1 MTGSLFRKYVVYF
14 IALVCA
20 LLVVNALVS
29 MYFTYQQSKSALLKV
44 QHEKAVAAAARV
56 ETFMQEIERSLGWMR
71 WSQVG
76 SSGYEQRRIEYL
88 KLLSQVPAITDVS
101 LLDENGRER
110 LRVSRLDLDR
120 LDSGADLSALPA
132 FQTAS
137 AGKTYFGPVNFRK
150 ETEPYMT
157 IAAGGQSPQAGI
169 SVADVNLKFIWDLIS
184 RIRFGEKGIAYV
196 VDARG
201 QLVAHP
207 DIGLVLSK
215 SDLSSLSQVNNALAA
230 RLNDD
235 QGPVAVGKNLA
246 GEEVLTSYASIA
258 PLGWYVFAEQPVGE
272 AFAPIYSL
280 LQRTLLLLLVGL
292 ALAVLA
298 SLYVARR
305 MVKPIE
311 SIRAGAAQIA
321 HGNLGERIEVKTG
334 DELELLADE
343 FNNMAHQL
351 EESYSSL
358 ERTVEARTSELAE
371 LNRTL
376 ETRVVDGVAQ
386 IERLGRLKR
395 FFSPQLAD
403 LIVSGETED
412 PLKSHRREVTVVFL
426 DLRGFTSFTETADPE
441 EVMSV
446 LREYHKAMG
455 ELIMKHGG
463 TLERFTGDGIMI
475 FFNDPLELPNPSRSA
490 AIMAFEMQ
498 RCFRQLCQAWRKR
511 GYELD
516 MGIGIAQGYATIG
529 AIGFEGR
536 SDYGA
541 IGVVTNLAARLCGEA
556 KGGQILVAQR
566 VLAAIEELVQ
576 AEPVGD
582 LSLKGFH
589 RSFPVFN
596 VTALN
601 PVN

>member
-20 LLVVNALVS
+20 MLVANALVS
-29 MYFTYQQSKSALLKV
+29 MYFTYQESKSTLLKV
-44 QHEKAVAAAARV
+44 QREKAVAAAARV
-56 ETFMQEIERSLGWMR
+56 EAFMQEIERNLGWMTLP
-71 WSQVG
+71 QVSPG
-76 SSGYEQRRIEYL
+76 GQELRRIEYL
-88 KLLSQVPAITDVS
+88 KLLRQVPAITDVS
-101 LLDENGRER
+101 LLDASGRER
-110 LRVSRLDLDR
+110 LRVSRLDLDTVN
-120 LDSGADLSALPA
+120 SGADFSALPV
-132 FQTAS
+132 FTTAS
-137 AGKTYFGPVNFRK
+137 TGKTYFGPVNFRK

-157 IAAGGQSPQAGI
+157 IAVAGQSPQTDI
-169 SVADVNLKFIWDLIS
+169 SVADVNLKFVWDLIS
-184 RIRFGEKGIAYV
+184 RIRFGDKGIAYV

-215 SDLSSLSQVNNALAA
+215 SDLSSLSQVNAALTA
-230 RLNDD
+230 RMDHD
-235 QGPVAVGKNLA
+235 GQVTVGKSLA
-246 GEEVLTSYASIA
+246 GEEVLTSFAGIT

-272 AFAPIYSL
+272 AFAPIYAL
-280 LQRTLLLLLVGL
+280 LQRTLVLLLAGL
-292 ALAVLA
+292 AFAVLA

-311 SIRAGAAQIA
+311 AIRAGAAQIA
-321 HGNLGERIEVKTG
+321 HGNLGERIDVKTG

-351 EESYSSL
+351 DESYSSL
-358 ERTVEARTSELAE
+358 ERKVEARTLELAE

-376 ETRVVDGVAQ
+376 EARVVDGVAQ
-386 IERLGRLKR
+386 IERLGRLRR
-395 FFSPQLAD
+395 FFSPQIAD
-403 LIVSGETED
+403 LIVLGETED
-412 PLKSHRREVTVVFL
+412 PLKSHRREVAVVFL

-441 EVMSV
+441 EVMTV

-455 ELIMKHGG
+455 ELIMKHEG
-463 TLERFTGDGIMI
+463 TVERFTGDGIMI
-475 FFNDPLELPNPSRSA
+475 FFNDPIQLPNPSRSA

-498 RCFRQLCQAWRKR
+498 RCFEQLRKAWKKR

-541 IGVVTNLAARLCGEA
+541 IGVVTNLASRLCGEA

-576 AEPVGD
+576 AEPVGE

-589 RSFPVFN
+589 RSFAVFN

-601 PVN
+601 PMT

>member
-14 IALVCA
+14 VALVCA
-20 LLVVNALVS
+20 MLVTNALVS
-29 MYFTYQQSKSALLKV
+29 MYFTYQESKSTLLKV
-44 QHEKAVAAAARV
+44 QREKAVAAATRV
-56 ETFMQEIERSLGWMR
+56 ETYMQEIERNLGWMTLP
-71 WSQVG
+71 QVG
-76 SSGYEQRRIEYL
+76 PGGLEQRRIEYL
-88 KLLSQVPAITDVS
+88 KLLRQVPAITDVS
-101 LLDENGRER
+101 LLDASGREQ

-120 LDSGADLSALPA
+120 LNSGADFSAFPA
-132 FQTAS
+132 FTSAS

-157 IAAGGQSPQAGI
+157 LAVAGTSPQTGI
-169 SVADVNLKFIWDLIS
+169 SVADVNLKFVWDLIS
-184 RIRFGEKGIAYV
+184 RIRFGERGIAYV

-207 DIGLVLSK
+207 DIGLVLRK
-215 SDLSSLSQVNNALAA
+215 LDLSSLSQVQAALAPHPNGDEGLA
-230 RLNDD
+230 T
-235 QGPVAVGKNLA
+235 VGRNLA
-246 GEEVLTSYASIA
+246 GDEVLTSFASIA
-258 PLGWYVFAEQPVGE
+258 PLGWTVFAEQPVSE
-272 AFAPIYSL
+272 AFGPLYVL
-280 LQRTLLLLLVGL
+280 LKRTFVLLLVGL

-311 SIRAGAAQIA
+311 AIRAGAAQIA
-321 HGNLGERIEVKTG
+321 HGNLGERIDVKTG
-334 DELELLADE
+334 DELQVLASE

-358 ERTVEARTSELAE
+358 ERKVEDRTRELAE

-376 ETRVVDGVAQ
+376 EARVVDGVAQ

-490 AIMAFEMQ
+490 AVMAFEMQ
-498 RCFRQLCQAWRKR
+498 QCFRQLCQSWKRR
-511 GYELD
+511 GYDLD
-516 MGIGIAQGYATIG
+516 MGIGIAHGYATIG

-541 IGVVTNLAARLCGEA
+541 IGVVTNLAARLCAEA

-576 AEPVGD
+576 AEPVGE
-582 LSLKGFH
+582 LTLKGFH
-589 RSFPVFN
+589 RPFPVFN

-601 PVN
+601 PAS